1 MKLEEVE
8 GVALQED
15 EGFPSVCAQNLLLMP
30 KWLLEDGVEWI
41 AFPLC
46 VVVVGLT
53 PIGCPVGLTA
63 GVRVLLL
70 RILRIL
76 LLFLRFRAVV
86 VSPQRW
92 IVVGSTA
99 VAPPQRISALLQELL
114 AAIQCFGAFS
124 SLLRRAGDANIYSRF
139 P

>member
-70 RILRIL
+70 HILLLL
-76 LLFLRFRAVV
+76 LLFLHFLAVV
-86 VSPQRW
+86 GSPKRW
-92 IVVGSTA
+92 IVAGSTA
-99 VAPPQRISALLQELL
+99 AAPPQRTLALLQEQL
-114 AAIQCFGAFS
+114 AAFQCFGAFS
-124 SLLRRAGDANIYSRF
+124 SLLRRAGDANICSRF